1 MMELCDYQAI
11 AFEWH
16 CGQDSA
22 LYQFAMNGQPTLAT
36 YDETI
41 ECITH
46 LKSIDPQRERLE
58 KLADYLSNHIFHW
71 EGE

>member
-1 MMELCDYQAI
+1 MELCDYQAI

-16 CGQDSA
+16 CGQGSA
-22 LYQFAMNGQPTLAT
+22 LYQFAMNGEPNLAT